1 MNNRL
6 DKNGFTLVELLVA
19 VALIAAIL
27 CMVYGSYFA
36 TSKSAQTCK
45 AMIRVSRQGR
55 KTLEQMARQIR
66 CSYAGTVADR
76 TEKEPVEAGSKQT
89 KQRGMILEDSF
100 SYFNGNSV
108 APRGEILHLVT
119 TNRLLGEKQPAD
131 GLFEVTYKFDKR
143 ASLLLLSQGEFT
155 GTAQKSGERDWQ
167 TVAEGIKS
175 LELTFFDGKKW
186 LHSWDFQDKKKLPCA
201 VRIEIGCEDENH
213 RQYHYATVAY
223 ISCRKNGERTRTE
236 KLVSVNN

>member
-6 DKNGFTLVELLVA
+6 NKYGFTLVELLVA

-27 CMVYGSYFA
+27 CMVYGSYVA

-45 AMIRVSRQGR
+45 AMVAASEQGR
-55 KTLEQMARQIR
+55 RTLEQMARQIR
-66 CSYAGTVADR
+66 CSYAGTVDDHSE
-76 TEKEPVEAGSKQT
+76 TEPVEAGSKQS
-89 KQRGMILEDSF
+89 GIILEDSF
-100 SYFNGNSV
+100 SYFNGNSL

-143 ASLLLLSQGEFT
+143 ESLLSLSQREFI
-155 GTAQKSGERDWQ
+155 GTAKKTQARSFQ
-167 TVAEGIKS
+167 PVAENVKS
-175 LELTFFDGKKW
+175 IELKFFDGEKW
-186 LHSWDFQDKKKLPCA
+186 LRSWEFKDKKQLPYA
-201 VRIEIGCEDENH
+201 VRIELDCEDENH
-213 RQYHYATVAY
+213 RQYHYATVEHV
-223 ISCRKNGERTRTE
+223 SCQMNRERIQTE